1 MYNFPA
7 NMIRWF
13 SVSSIFIDYLL
24 FFLTFYFNYGIT
36 TAQEYRFEHLTS
48 ENGLSQNTV
57 LCILQDSEGFL
68 WFGTFDGLNRYDG
81 FGFKV
86 YKTDPNDSTS
96 ILGQGF
102 YSIVEDKNKDIWIA
116 SLGEGLNRFIR
127 SQDKFLRYRREDRS
141 NNSLI
146 SNRIRALL
154 YDSKGRLWIGTE
166 KGLCRYDFKTDR
178 FIDYTQII
186 PFHKYESSDYITSLA
201 EDSTGMIWLGAWNGL
216 IKFNPENNSSDFYF
230 NIPGDNNSLEANFVN
245 ALFVDKTGK
254 LWLGTSEGLNRYSPI
269 NNNFVRYNNPFTV
282 KSPDK
287 TIRSIIEDSEGNLWI
302 ATNIN
307 GLYKFDKSTEKF
319 TAFHYQ
325 HNNPYSLNSNNVYSL
340 YKDNA
345 GIIWIGTNGG
355 GVNKLDFKKS
365 RFRFITLPDNNSDG
379 NPVMIYSILE
389 DKKGY
394 LWIGTYGNGVYR
406 FNPSRNRF
414 VKFTNNADDPHS
426 LIDNRIRTIYQ
437 DRDGDIWIS
446 TDQGVSRYNPLKNN
460 FINYTTPQLSSY
472 LMFSIT
478 QINTG
483 EILFASYGGGLNI
496 YDKRMKSFT
505 YLKHNP
511 GNTNSIASDNLWIA
525 FQDSKGRIWIGTDE
539 SGLDLFDYKRKTF
552 KHFKHIPHNSSS
564 ISDNKVLS
572 LFEDSKGNLWAA
584 TVQGINRVI
593 TDGKGNISFKS
604 YTKNDGLP
612 DNNIQSILEDSEGN
626 LWISTNKGIS
636 KFNPSKNSF
645 VNFDKS
651 NGLPSNEYYV
661 RSAIKL
667 KTTGEFIFGGNK
679 GMVMFKPDEIIIDT
693 IPPKVVLTDFEL
705 FNSPIKIGEEID
717 GNIILPQHISYLNE
731 IHLTSK
737 QNVFTI
743 KFAAMNFSAPDK
755 NSYAY
760 KMEGLDNDWYYIGNR
775 NYAVFSKIPP
785 GKYTLHIKA
794 ANSFGYWNEKGV
806 KINIIIHPPFY
817 QTLWFKLLAAFVLLL
832 AIFTSYRFKIN
843 SVRKRQNEL
852 ESLIKEKT
860 TLNEKL
866 IREINERKE
875 IEKELLKAKE
885 KAESSEKLKSEF
897 LAQMSHEIRSPINT
911 ILNFV
916 DLIRESI
923 DTKKDEILR
932 ESFESID
939 KAGDRIVRTI
949 DLILNMSELQT
960 GTYEPHFQQINLNKL
975 LDELTIEFRHKASK
989 KNLDFILNIPRSEII
1004 IYADEFSLTQII
1016 VNLVDNAIKYTF
1028 QGKVE
1033 LSAYRDNQEEII
1045 IKITDTGIGISKE
1058 YLPNLFSPFTQEQR
1072 GYTRQFEGNG
1082 LGLALVKKY
1091 CELNSA
1097 DIFVESEKGVGTT
1110 FTIIFRNKN

>member
-1 MYNFPA
+1 
-7 NMIRWF
+7 MID
-13 SVSSIFIDYLL
+13 FIKGQLPVTYIL
-24 FFLTFYFNYGIT
+24 FFLTLYFKSGIT

-48 ENGLSQNTV
+48 EDGLSQNTV
-57 LCILQDSEGFL
+57 LCIFQDSEGFL

-86 YKTDPNDSTS
+86 YKTDPDDSTS

-102 YSIVEDKNKDIWIA
+102 YSIVEDKNKDLWIA
-116 SLGEGLNRFIR
+116 SLGEGLNRYIR
-127 SQDKFLRYRREDRS
+127 SQDKFSRYRREDRS
-141 NNSLI
+141 NNPLI
-146 SNRIRALL
+146 SNRVRALL

-166 KGLCRYDFKTDR
+166 KGLCRYDFETDR

-186 PFHKYESSDYITSLA
+186 PFHKYERSEYITSLA
-201 EDSTGMIWLGAWNGL
+201 EDSTGIIWVGAWNGL
-216 IKFNPENNSSDFYF
+216 IKFNPENNSSEFYF
-230 NIPGDNNSLEANFVN
+230 NIPGNDNSLQSNFVN
-245 ALFVDKTGK
+245 ALFVDKRGQ
-254 LWLGTSEGLNRYSPI
+254 LWLGTSEGLHRYSSK
-269 NNNFVRYNNPFTV
+269 NNNFIRYYNPFTA

-287 TIRSIIEDSEGNLWI
+287 TIRSIIEDDDGNLWI

-307 GLYKFDKSTEKF
+307 GLFRFDKSKEKF
-319 TAFHYQ
+319 TSFHYQ
-325 HNNPYSLNSNNVYSL
+325 HNNPYSLNSNNVFSL
-340 YKDNA
+340 YKDNG

-365 RFRFITLPDNNSDG
+365 RFRFVNLPDNDSYG
-379 NPVMIYSILE
+379 NPAMIYSILE
-389 DKKGY
+389 DKNGY

-406 FNPSRNRF
+406 FNPSRKGF
-414 VKFTNNADDPHS
+414 VKFTNNADDSHS

-437 DRDGDIWIS
+437 DRDGEIWIS
-446 TDQGVSRYNPLKNN
+446 TDQGVSRYDPLRNN

-496 YDKRMKSFT
+496 YDKRRKSFI

-511 GNTNSIASDNLWIA
+511 RDTNSIASDNLWVA

-539 SGLDLFDYKRKTF
+539 SGLDLFDYKNKTF
-552 KHFKHIPHNSSS
+552 KHFKHIPNNSNS

-572 LFEDSKGNLWAA
+572 LFEDSRGNLWVA

-593 TDGKGNISFKS
+593 TDEKGNISFKS
-604 YTKNDGLP
+604 YTKKDGLP
-612 DNNIQSILEDSEGN
+612 DNNIQSILEDFEGN
-626 LWISTNKGIS
+626 LWIGTNKGIS
-636 KFNPSKNSF
+636 KFNPSNNSF
-645 VNFDKS
+645 INFDKS

-661 RSAIKL
+661 RSAVKL

-705 FNSPIKIGEEID
+705 FNSPVKIGDEID
-717 GNIILPQHISYLNE
+717 GNVILPKHISYLNE
-731 IHLTSK
+731 IHLTYK

-760 KMEGLDNDWYYIGNR
+760 KMEGLDNNWYYIGNL
-775 NYAVFSKIPP
+775 NYAVFSRIPP
-785 GKYTLHIKA
+785 GKYTLYIKA

-817 QTLWFKLLAAFVLLL
+817 QTWWFRLLAASVILL
-832 AIFTSYRFKIN
+832 AIFTSYRLKIN
-843 SVRKRQNEL
+843 SVRKRQSEL
-852 ESLIKEKT
+852 ESLIREKT

-875 IEKELLKAKE
+875 IEQELLKAKE

-916 DLIRESI
+916 DLIRESV
-923 DTKKDEILR
+923 DSEKDQLLK

-960 GTYEPHFQQINLNKL
+960 GSYETHFKDINLGNL
-975 LDELTIEFRHKASK
+975 LDELFLEFEHKARK
-989 KNLDFILNIPRSEII
+989 KNLDLVLNVKDVNLTV
-1004 IYADEFSLTQII
+1004 YADEYSLTQII
-1016 VNLVDNAIKYTF
+1016 INLTDNAIKYTF
-1028 QGKVE
+1028 KGKIE
-1033 LSAYRDNQEEII
+1033 IAAYRDDKMNVT
-1045 IKITDTGIGISKE
+1045 IKISDTGIGISKE
-1058 YLPNLFSPFTQEQR
+1058 YLPYLFSAFSQEQR

-1082 LGLALVKKY
+1082 LGLALVKRY
-1091 CELNSA
+1091 CEINNA
-1097 DIFVESEKGVGTT
+1097 DISVESEKGVGTT
-1110 FTIIFRNKN
+1110 FTIIFKNKH